1 VAEDILEKVT
11 KLYGRKRA
19 VSEMDLV
26 CREGQFLT
34 IFGPTGAGK
43 STILKMIAGIEPITS
58 GRILFNGKPVNDLPP
73 QERNVSMAF
82 ESYNLYPHLNV
93 YDNIAFPLRAP
104 RWGLKLS
111 AAEERRRV
119 EEIANFLGIGELLER
134 LPQHLSGGQK
144 QRVSLSR
151 ALVRKPEV
159 YLLDEPIAHLD
170 ARLKFSTQSLLK
182 EFASKYRA
190 TIIYVTH
197 DYREALALS
206 DRIVVLRKGTIEQA
220 GSPEE
225 IYYTP
230 VSDFVGRLIGEPSMN
245 LMDGTVVEEGGKVL
259 FVSGKSF
266 RMPVQG
272 SLVPALKKSA
282 QSEGGSATARL
293 GIRCEHIRLSRQ
305 KQSDTAFALPV
316 YAVVHEAES
325 TVVTF
330 ELEHTFFYAR
340 VRQESGFVDY
350 KVAENLWLDFDQDS
364 MFFFPKTIELSA
376 KA

>member
-1 VAEDILEKVT
+1 VAEVVLENVT

-19 VSEMDLV
+19 VNAVSLT
-26 CREGQFLT
+26 CKEGEFLS

-58 GRILFNGKPVNDLPP
+58 GRILFNGRPVNDLPP

-82 ESYNLYPHLNV
+82 ESYNLYPHLDV

-111 AAEERRRV
+111 HQEERAKV

-144 QRVSLSR
+144 QRVSLAR
-151 ALVRKPEV
+151 ALVRRPEV

-182 EFASKYRA
+182 EFATRYKA

-206 DRIVVLRKGTIEQA
+206 DRVAVLRKGRIEQE
-220 GSPEE
+220 GSPQD
-225 IYYTP
+225 IYYRP
-230 VSDFVGRLIGEPSMN
+230 VSDFVGRLIGEPPMN
-245 LMDGTVVEEGGKVL
+245 LMDGQVVQREGRTWFQAGA
-259 FVSGKSF
+259 SF
-266 RMPVQG
+266 
-272 SLVPALKKSA
+272 ALPLEQAVADSA
-282 QSEGGSATARL
+282 ARASWSADGARLARL
-293 GIRCEHIRLSRQ
+293 GIRCEHIRLSRDRISPASFQ
-305 KQSDTAFALPV
+305 LPV
-316 YAVVHEAES
+316 YAIVHEAES
-325 TVVTF
+325 SVVSF
-330 ELEHTFFYAR
+330 ELEKVFFHAR
-340 VRQESGFVDY
+340 TRQEVGLVDY
-350 KVAENLWLDFDQDS
+350 RVAEKLWIEFGQEH
-364 MFFFPKTIELSA
+364 MFFFPKTIELSS
-376 KA
+376 K